1 MIHTYKINQH
11 FCPRKIK
18 HKLYFTK
25 IFSAVNG
32 KQTFEGTLL
41 TMSVSF
47 DTELLSDGDS
57 FFINKCWRQ
66 FGGFLFACDKTVEWE
81 WANKIVRWENVCLT
95 NTCVRPDFVIV
106 PRFEQDNE
114 FHHFRPL
121 QIRRLSCYPEC
132 LDVCVFTT
140 VHKNLINIWHVG
152 LHNKETKPRF
162 FPHYRTQICAQ
173 TIMELKG
180 CAQSMSLVHQIIC
193 NKNFTTDW

>member
-1 MIHTYKINQH
+1 MNYILLKYFLQWTENKRSKGLSWQ
-11 FCPRKIK
+11 CPSVLIPSC
-18 HKLYFTK
+18 LVM
-25 IFSAVNG
+25 VNH
-32 KQTFEGTLL
+32 
-41 TMSVSF
+41 
-47 DTELLSDGDS
+47 

-81 WANKIVRWENVCLT
+81 WANKIVRWENVCLP

-162 FPHYRTQICAQ
+162 FFPIITPRF
-173 TIMELKG
+173 
-180 CAQSMSLVHQIIC
+180 VHHKPLW
-193 NKNFTTDW
+193 N

>member
-1 MIHTYKINQH
+1 
-11 FCPRKIK
+11 
-18 HKLYFTK
+18 
-25 IFSAVNG
+25 
-32 KQTFEGTLL
+32 
-41 TMSVSF
+41 MSVSF

-81 WANKIVRWENVCLT
+81 WANKIVRWENVCLP

-121 QIRRLSCYPEC
+121 QIRRLSCHPEC

-140 VHKNLINIWHVG
+140 VHKNLISIWHVG

-162 FPHYRTQICAQ
+162 FSPVSHPHLCTNHYGIKRLYSIYEFSLSDHVQQEQEFYHGLISSCQ
-173 TIMELKG
+173 HG
-180 CAQSMSLVHQIIC
+180 HYQSHPRIR
-193 NKNFTTDW
+193 N